1 MSNDNEMALKLATI
15 AANIGRETREQMESL
30 DSRTKRNNES
40 KAEVTAET
48 LALTRESSGF
58 GAPRFQGLARVASA
72 YSTFV
77 AQMNDPHGQTARDA
91 AESATRSY
99 VASMTNNTDKSAK
112 GGKFAGFTTTI
123 RLGDAGARII
133 SALDRRVKYWESVI
147 DQCKLEQSP
156 ESARMIAEAN
166 RFAKLASKCPS
177 AESEP
182 LTADGKAPTHNGR
195 PSRTVNGIAIPYRG
209 ANPREGQLAELS
221 RFYEA
226 HGEAVLSDAFLDAFL
241 DNGGKVEK
249 AGATIQGEAS
259 RALQAIEFLQQN
271 GGTRSTDAAFL
282 QMAAVMLARIADSGF
297 GESKAADALAFEA
310 AAPSETPEDETGDD
324 APGVSFG
331 APVETPRKRGKR
343 GGGL

>member
-1 MSNDNEMALKLATI
+1 MTKSNDSELSLQFATI
-15 AANIGRETREQMESL
+15 AATIGRETRESMESL

-40 KAEVTAET
+40 KAEISAET
-48 LALTRESSGF
+48 LALSRESSGF

-77 AQMNDPHGQTARDA
+77 ARFNDPDGQAARDM

-99 VASMTNNTDKSAK
+99 VASMTNNSEKSAK

-133 SALDRRVKYWESVI
+133 NALDRRVKYWESVI
-147 DQCKLEQSP
+147 DQCKLENTP
-156 ESARMIAEAN
+156 ESARMISEAN
-166 RFAKLASKCPS
+166 RFAKLAGKCPIS
-177 AESEP
+177 EGESV
-182 LTADGKAPTHNGR
+182 TSDGKIPTHNGR
-195 PSRTVNGIAIPYRG
+195 PSRTVNGVAIPYRG

-221 RFYEA
+221 RMYES
-226 HGEAVLSDAFLDAFL
+226 HGEVVLSDAFLDAFL

-249 AGATIQGEAS
+249 AGATIQGEAA

-271 GGTRSTDAAFL
+271 GGDRSTDSAFL
-282 QMAAVMLARIADSGF
+282 QMAAVVLGRITDQGF
-297 GESKAADALAFEA
+297 GESKAADAAAFDA
-310 AAPSETPEDETGDD
+310 PAAPADEVGDD

-331 APVETPRKRGKR
+331 MAPKRSKKR

>member
-1 MSNDNEMALKLATI
+1 MTNDESALLSHFAGI
-15 AANIGRETREQMESL
+15 AASIGRETRENMESL

-48 LALTRESSGF
+48 LALSRESSGF
-58 GAPRFQGLARVASA
+58 GAPRFQGLSRVASA

-77 AQMNDPHGQTARDA
+77 ARLNDPDSQIARDA
-91 AESATRSY
+91 AKMAMRNY
-99 VASMTNNTDKSAK
+99 VQNMTNNTEKSAG
-112 GGKFAGFTTTI
+112 GGKFAGFETTI

-166 RFAKLASKCPS
+166 RYAKLASRCPEVEGG
-177 AESEP
+177 ALARE
-182 LTADGKAPTHNGR
+182 GKLPTHNGR

-209 ANPREGQLAELS
+209 ANPREGQLTDLCNM
-221 RFYEA
+221 YEK

-249 AGATIQGEAS
+249 AGATIQGEAT

-297 GESKAADALAFEA
+297 GESKAADAVAFDAPATPDDEA
-310 AAPSETPEDETGDD
+310 GDD

-331 APVETPRKRGKR
+331 APVEAPRKRNKR